1 MKDNQILDSIKRSVD
16 EAPIDILDNLKSHN
30 VVKMMKHDD
39 ITRQE
44 KKMSLKPI
52 MSFASIAAAFLLIFF
67 NFQQLRMPE
76 SEIYLDV
83 NPGIHITT
91 NKKDEVIKLEAINQE
106 AINII
111 EGIDYKGREI
121 DDVTEEILDSLM
133 EKSYIEF
140 ADEVMLLSVFNKD
153 RDKGRAQANQ
163 LNELI
168 HKKLDYMN
176 LRPIVLTQALEG
188 SNTVEEFANRYGI
201 SFGKM
206 TFIRNMIILN
216 PDLKTEDLVALSIR
230 ELIEISQRTG
240 IDIEGIIESSD
251 MDRIPEPEPEP
262 EPTPEPEPEPTPE
275 PEPAPQPEPVPT
287 PAPRP
292 EPAQQPQPQPVPRPE
307 PTPTPSDPSLIGEAR
322 AKEIALARTN
332 GGRVVDIDLDWD
344 DGTPEYEVEIINNGY
359 EYEIEIDGY
368 TGKILDVD
376 RDELDDD
383 DDDDDDD

>member
-16 EAPIDILDNLKSHN
+16 QAPIDILDNLKSHN

-44 KKMSLKPI
+44 TRRPMKRI
-52 MSFASIAAAFLLIFF
+52 VSFASIAAAFLLVFF
-67 NFQQLRMPE
+67 NFQQLRMPD

-83 NPGIHITT
+83 NPGIQITT
-91 NKKDEVIKLEAINQE
+91 NKRDEVIKLEAINQE

-163 LNELI
+163 LNQVI
-168 HKKLDYMN
+168 HDKLDDVN
-176 LRPIVLTQALEG
+176 LSPIILTQALEE
-188 SNTVEEFANRYGI
+188 SNTVEEFAYSYGI

-230 ELIEISQRTG
+230 ELIEISQETG
-240 IDIEGIIESSD
+240 IDIEGIIDSSD
-251 MDRIPEPEPEP
+251 MDRISEP
-262 EPTPEPEPEPTPE
+262 EPTPEPEP
-275 PEPAPQPEPVPT
+275 Q

-292 EPAQQPQPQPVPRPE
+292 EPA
-307 PTPTPSDPSLIGEAR
+307 PTPSEPTIIGEAR
-322 AKEIALARTN
+322 AKEIALART
-332 GGRVVDIDLDWD
+332 GGGTVVDIELDWD
-344 DGTPEYEVEIINNGY
+344 DGTPEYEIEIIGNGY

-368 TGKILDVD
+368 TGKILDFD

-383 DDDDDDD
+383 DDDDDD